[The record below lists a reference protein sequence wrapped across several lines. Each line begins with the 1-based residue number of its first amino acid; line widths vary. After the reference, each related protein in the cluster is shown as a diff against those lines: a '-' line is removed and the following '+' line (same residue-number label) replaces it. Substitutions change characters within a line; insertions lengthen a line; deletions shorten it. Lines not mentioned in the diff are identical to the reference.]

1 MTWSR
6 ITISARA
13 AMPLSRPTS
22 FERLARNFESFQKPR
37 TGLPILFLC
46 ASLNRNEG
54 RHEVHGGTDDT
65 ISLVNTTLA
74 LYGTDEMVFIGSGNA
89 TVNDLSTGLDLKIG
103 PTAGVDV
110 LSHFA
115 SDPSGVVDLIGGVGG
130 FTTTAAALS
139 ALKSDGHGG
148 TLLRFGHDSSLDF
161 VGVTPSQLHAA
172 NFQIG

>member
-13 AMPLSRPTS
+13 AMPFSRPTS

-54 RHEVHGGTDDT
+54 RHEVHG
-65 ISLVNTTLA
+65 
-74 LYGTDEMVFIGSGNA
+74 GTDEMVFIGSGNA